1 MRPKNVINSIVCN
14 LVNIIDAISD
24 FIIFLALTSTAK
36 GSYCTYIVFGRR
48 VIEDM
53 S

>member
-1 MRPKNVINSIVCN
+1 MSSIVVCN

-24 FIIFLALTSTAK
+24 FYFILALTSTAK
-36 GSYCTYIVFGRR
+36 GSYCTYIVFGRW